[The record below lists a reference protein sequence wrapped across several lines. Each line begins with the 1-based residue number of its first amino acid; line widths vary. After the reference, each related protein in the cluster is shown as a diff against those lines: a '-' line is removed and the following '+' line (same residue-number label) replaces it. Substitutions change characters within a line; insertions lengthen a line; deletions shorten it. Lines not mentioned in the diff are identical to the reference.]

1 MFTVNNQQM
10 WYSYNLNCS
19 ILTNSSMVSIAL
31 RTKFIFLPW
40 SILSAL
46 CEVSLLLQVSLLD
59 TRPSIPPPWL
69 TVLPSTTLLILAPC
83 RHQALLSLLA
93 NGTCCCSLCL
103 ECFPSLLLT
112 DIGIFLYLN
121 SLSEPL
127 IHLFIAFKSHNYF
140 IVAFMSAFDP
150 KTNLHRT
157 GALPCSQS
165 FQFDLGQHL

>member
-1 MFTVNNQQM
+1 MV
-10 WYSYNLNCS
+10 LN
-19 ILTNSSMVSIAL
+19 AL

-46 CEVSLLLQVSLLD
+46 CEGSLLLQVSLMD
-59 TRPSIPPPWL
+59 TRPSIPPTL
-69 TVLPSTTLLILAPC
+69 AHSTFTTLLILAPC

-93 NGTCCCSLCL
+93 NGTCCRSLCL
-103 ECFPSLLLT
+103 ECFPSPLLT
-112 DIGIFLYLN
+112 DNGIFLYLN
-121 SLSEPL
+121 SLSEPW